1 MSEAISLPKRGKDYQ
16 NQLQVFANQ
25 ILNINQKIGFK
36 VSSRGWCYLL
46 EGDNLINK
54 NQFNHIQKL
63 INKCRKLGYLPIDF
77 VAEEKS
83 RNFEGLDSFE
93 ERTPKQVILN
103 HLQYINRMGFT
114 HDFDY
119 WEGER
124 YYIQMLVE
132 KVDLVTLFKQNCKKY
147 HIPIA
152 NSVGWSSILQ
162 RAEMVERFKL
172 YEEKG
177 CIPVLLY
184 CGDFDPS
191 GLEISDFLKK
201 NLQDLEQGT
210 GWNPENLIVD
220 RFGLNYDFINKHNLT
235 WIDNLISGQG
245 KKPDKTKPRIQ
256 EYINLYGER
265 KVEANAI
272 VKIPD
277 IARNLCEK
285 TILNYLGDI
294 KSRHLEKQREYKQ
307 IYDSI
312 RFFSNIKDSFDISIN
327 LLENFSTKN
336 IKNLDSLSSQT
347 EENT

>member
-1 MSEAISLPKRGKDYQ
+1 MTESISLPTRGKNYQ
-16 NQLQVFANQ
+16 NQLVMFANR
-25 ILNINQKIGFK
+25 ILDINQTIGFK

-54 NQFNHIQKL
+54 NQFNLIQKL

-83 RNFEGLDSFE
+83 RNFEGLDYFE
-93 ERTPKQVILN
+93 ERTPKQVILD
-103 HLQYINRMGFT
+103 HLRYIKNMGYK
-114 HDFDY
+114 HNFDY
-119 WEGER
+119 WEGEK

-132 KVDLVTLFKQNCKKY
+132 KVDLVTLFKEICKKY

-162 RAEMVERFKL
+162 RAEIAERFKE

-191 GLEISDFLKK
+191 GLQISDFLKK
-201 NLQDLEQGT
+201 NLQDLEKGT
-210 GWNPENLIVD
+210 GWSPENLIVD
-220 RFGLNYDFINKHNLT
+220 RFGLNYDFIIEHNLT

-245 KKPDKTKPRIQ
+245 KKPDKTTPLIIT
-256 EYINLYGER
+256 YIESYGER

-272 VKIPD
+272 VKIPS
-277 IARNLCEK
+277 IARDLCET
-285 TILNYLGDI
+285 TIIKYLEDI
-294 KSRHLEKQREYKQ
+294 KSRHSDKKYEYKQ

-312 RFFSNIKDSFDISIN
+312 RLFSNIIDSLDVSIN

-336 IKNLDSLSSQT
+336 IKNLDSLSSKN
-347 EENT
+347 EE